1 MPDVMFTR
9 GRQGAPDRPHH
20 PPAPQKAESGEVE
33 VPPETESQEP
43 AAPPSEESTGS
54 PAAPPSEES
63 TGSPATPPSEES
75 TGIDWPTPGESPA
88 SQTAEPTTVKPMTA
102 DPTTADST
110 TAESTTANPTTAE
123 PTTAEPTETGPAG
136 DLSWPKV
143 ATTEPTEP
151 TEPTDNV
158 TSPTG
163 SGSYLTDA
171 VKHLENVV
179 GELSGMMEKVI
190 MGTGKSQ
197 NVYVTNNYNNV
208 TFHFENISG
217 VSSETPGAESYT
229 QPSGSRGRAPIPLVV
244 PPTPLPNPDM
254 WPLGGVYADQVVV
267 NLDEEVNGT
276 SIYYSI
282 NATGTQGTPME
293 YTEPFVLGPGWTKV
307 EAVAVKEGYNASGVQ
322 EAVFHVMAC
331 NGDKCCNWRVVYARF
346 EAILG
351 RLLARQKEIPENQIA
366 RQRAADADET
376 KWLTAESK
384 YQDAKISKKS
394 AEQGAEYALN
404 SERKWGYA
412 FSASQGEM
420 NDMEKKMAKKL
431 RELLDERELIM
442 DILAKLDSDEL
453 SASTAMGMVQ
463 QSLAQCSACKAWR
476 SIASSPDGD
485 GAATTFALASTL
497 GGHQEVKDVKAILQ
511 EILDDLNARRELYE
525 KMLSGARAQV
535 QENEKKLN
543 KWTAEAAEM
552 EAQVYKDERTMQE
565 YSSKK
570 QEFAGRVQVSKQAVE
585 RGKQFMQD
593 EMDILERHISAI
605 RSILKRIRVAL
616 ESCPDGAPEERFFAP
631 APQGPGGLNVEHEH
645 FGPDISKDDDD
656 DDELLQKEKS
666 NAEHDK
672 FKASFTFPLEK
683 AKDDDDYADSLKKE
697 EDDLKKFIAA
707 PKFA

>member
-1 MPDVMFTR
+1 MPDVMFAR
-9 GRQGAPDRPHH
+9 GRKGAPDRPRH
-20 PPAPQKAESGEVE
+20 PPAPQKTESGEVE
-33 VPPETESQEP
+33 VPQETESQEP
-43 AAPPSEESTGS
+43 AAPRSEESTGS

-63 TGSPATPPSEES
+63 TG
-75 TGIDWPTPGESPA
+75 IDWPTPGKSPA
-88 SQTAEPTTVKPMTA
+88 SQTAE
-102 DPTTADST
+102 
-110 TAESTTANPTTAE
+110 PTTAE
-123 PTTAEPTETGPAG
+123 PTTAEPTTAEPTTAEPTTAEPTPAEPTTAEPIEPGPAG

-143 ATTEPTEP
+143 ATAEATEPTEP
-151 TEPTDNV
+151 TGNV
-158 TSPTG
+158 TSTTG

-217 VSSETPGAESYT
+217 VSSETPGAESYI
-229 QPSGSRGRAPIPLVV
+229 QPPGSRGRAPTPLMIP
-244 PPTPLPNPDM
+244 PPTPLPYPDM

-267 NLDEEVNGT
+267 NLDEQVNGT

-293 YTEPFVLGPGWTKV
+293 YTKPFVLGPGWTKV
-307 EAVAVKEGYNASGVQ
+307 EAVAVKEGYNASAVQ

-331 NGDKCCNWRVVYARF
+331 NGDKCCSWRVVHARF

-366 RQRAADADET
+366 RQRAADADEV
-376 KWLTAESK
+376 KWLNAESK

-412 FSASQGEM
+412 SSASQGEI
-420 NDMEKKMAKKL
+420 NDMEKKMARKL

-605 RSILKRIRVAL
+605 RRILKRIRVAL

-656 DDELLQKEKS
+656 DDELPQKEKS
-666 NAEHDK
+666 NAERDK

-697 EDDLKKFIAA
+697 EDDLKNFIAA